1 MEVDKCNFDGK
12 KKKKE
17 KKDEQ
22 QGGGGGGSR
31 INYRRG
37 INVDSFKCG
46 TQAANCRRDD
56 GNLPVAN
63 ALTRSVRRKT
73 NCGVNSRVA
82 HKSGISS

>member
-12 KKKKE
+12 KKKE

-22 QGGGGGGSR
+22 QSGCGGSR

-46 TQAANCRRDD
+46 T
-56 GNLPVAN
+56 
-63 ALTRSVRRKT
+63 
-73 NCGVNSRVA
+73 
-82 HKSGISS
+82 